1 MSNYIGAEPSYGVF
15 DKQILTGDG
24 STTQFNLDYPVA
36 TSSQLLVSLD
46 GVIQEPDYSYTVS
59 SSTGQ
64 GAINF
69 SEAPDASGRVF
80 ITYMGRQLLQASVTQ
95 SESFVDIF
103 NGDGSTV
110 AFTLTRTPVTNDA
123 RNFIVFV
130 DNVYQR
136 EGSTYAFTVTGQ
148 TLTFSGAPASGTNNI
163 QVYQLNNINTLNTIA
178 DNTVTSAKIQDGSI
192 ARVDLAFDPED
203 DATALAIALG

>member
-1 MSNYIGAEPSYGVF
+1 
-15 DKQILTGDG
+15 
-24 STTQFNLDYPVA
+24 
-36 TSSQLLVSLD
+36 LVSLD

-64 GAINF
+64 GTINF

-148 TLTFSGAPASGTNNI
+148 TLTFTGAPASGTNNI
-163 QVYQLNNINTLNTIA
+163 QVYQLNGVLTH
-178 DNTVTSAKIQDGSI
+178 
-192 ARVDLAFDPED
+192 
-203 DATALAIALG
+203 

>member
-1 MSNYIGAEPSYGVF
+1 MSYIGAEPSYGVF
-15 DKQILTGDG
+15 DKQVLTGDG
-24 STTQFNLDYPVA
+24 STTQFNLDHPVA

-46 GVIQEPDYSYTVS
+46 GVIQEPDHSYTVT

-64 GAINF
+64 GTINF

-136 EGSTYAFTVTGQ
+136 EGSSYAFTVTGQ
-148 TLTFSGAPASGTNNI
+148 TLTFTAAPVSGTNNI
-163 QVYQLNNINTLNTIA
+163 QIYQLNNINTLNTIA

>member
-15 DKQILTGDG
+15 DKQVLTGDG
-24 STTQFNLDYPVA
+24 STTQFNLDHPVA

-46 GVIQEPDYSYTVS
+46 GVIQEPDHSYTVT

-64 GAINF
+64 GTINF
-69 SEAPDASGRVF
+69 SEPPDASGRVF

-136 EGSTYAFTVTGQ
+136 EGSSYAFTVTGQ
-148 TLTFSGAPASGTNNI
+148 TLTFTGAPASGTNNV

-178 DNTVTSAKIQDGSI
+178 DGTVSVAKVQQG
-192 ARVDLAFDPED
+192 VFDQAED

>member
-15 DKQILTGDG
+15 DKQVLTGDG
-24 STTQFNLDYPVA
+24 STTQFNLDHPVA

-46 GVIQEPDYSYTVS
+46 GVIQEPDHSYTVT

-64 GAINF
+64 GTINF
-69 SEAPDASGRVF
+69 SEPPDASGRVF
-80 ITYMGRQLLQASVTQ
+80 ITYLGRQLLQASVTQ

-136 EGSTYAFTVTGQ
+136 EGSSYAFTVTGQ
-148 TLTFSGAPASGTNNI
+148 TLTFTAAPPSGTNNI

>member
-15 DKQILTGDG
+15 DKQVLTGDG
-24 STTQFNLDYPVA
+24 STTQFNLDHPVA

-64 GAINF
+64 GTINF

-80 ITYMGRQLLQASVTQ
+80 ITYLGRQLLQASVTQ
-95 SESFVDIF
+95 SESFVDEL

-110 AFTLTRTPVTNDA
+110 AFTLTRTPVSNDA
-123 RNFIVFV
+123 RNFMVFV

-136 EGSTYAFTVTGQ
+136 EGSSYAFSVTGQ
-148 TLTFSGAPASGTNNI
+148 TLTFTSAPPSGTNNI

>member
-1 MSNYIGAEPSYGVF
+1 MSYIGAEPSYGVF
-15 DKQILTGDG
+15 DKQVLTGDG
-24 STTQFNLDYPVA
+24 STTQFNLDHPVA

-46 GVIQEPDYSYTVS
+46 GVIQEPDHSYTVS

-64 GAINF
+64 GTINF

-80 ITYMGRQLLQASVTQ
+80 ITYLGRQLLQASVTQ

-136 EGSTYAFTVTGQ
+136 EGSSYAFTVTGQ
-148 TLTFSGAPASGTNNI
+148 TLTFTAAPVSGTNNI
-163 QVYQLNNINTLNTIA
+163 QIYQLNNINTLNTIA

>member
-24 STTQFNLDYPVA
+24 STTQFNLDHPVA

-64 GAINF
+64 GTINF

-148 TLTFSGAPASGTNNI
+148 TLTFTGAPASGTNNI
-163 QVYQLNNINTLNTIA
+163 QV
-178 DNTVTSAKIQDGSI
+178 
-192 ARVDLAFDPED
+192 
-203 DATALAIALG
+203 

>member
-1 MSNYIGAEPSYGVF
+1 MSYIGAEPSYGVF
-15 DKQILTGDG
+15 DKQVLTGDG
-24 STTQFNLDYPVA
+24 STTQFNLDYPVS

-59 SSTGQ
+59 TSTGQ
-64 GAINF
+64 GVINF

-80 ITYMGRQLLQASVTQ
+80 ITYLGRQLLQASVSQ

-136 EGSTYAFTVTGQ
+136 EGSSYAFTVTGQ
-148 TLTFSGAPASGTNNI
+148 TLTITGAPASGTNNI

>member
-15 DKQILTGDG
+15 DKQVLTGDG
-24 STTQFNLDYPVA
+24 STTQFNLDHPVA

-46 GVIQEPDYSYTVS
+46 GVIQEPDHSYTVT

-64 GAINF
+64 GTINF
-69 SEAPDASGRVF
+69 SEPPDASGRVF
-80 ITYMGRQLLQASVTQ
+80 ITYLGRQLLQASVTQ

-136 EGSTYAFTVTGQ
+136 EGSSYAFTVLGQ
-148 TLTFSGAPASGTNNI
+148 TLTFTGAPASGTNNI
-163 QVYQLNNINTLNTIA
+163 QVYQLNNINTLNSVA
-178 DNTVTSAKIQDGSI
+178 DNTISVAKVQQ
-192 ARVDLAFDPED
+192 AVFDQAED